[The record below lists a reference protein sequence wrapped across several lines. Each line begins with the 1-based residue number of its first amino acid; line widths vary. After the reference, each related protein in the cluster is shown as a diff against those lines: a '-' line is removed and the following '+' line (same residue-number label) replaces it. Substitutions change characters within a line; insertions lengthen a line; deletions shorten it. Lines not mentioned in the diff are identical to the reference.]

1 MVVRLVDYRNLQNEF
16 SHQTDA
22 QILVKSMISVVSVT
36 ILKKKAFRISVLD
49 IPFSIY
55 HFHLPFSPN

>member
-1 MVVRLVDYRNLQNEF
+1 MVVRLVGYRNLQNEV

-36 ILKKKAFRISVLD
+36 KLKKKQIE
-49 IPFSIY
+49 
-55 HFHLPFSPN
+55 